1 MVKSLDG
8 ALEKLLNESQEEKKK
23 ATIFLSTTGGSVL
36 DGDAI
41 AERIRFA
48 SKFVDLQI
56 VAMTYVMSAGVRIFL
71 ALPREKRYVSQN
83 AIIMIHPM
91 GTTSDSVSKQS
102 TDERIRRLSE
112 ELLEANHTKRREEQW
127 IRTLAKELGKSYKAT
142 KELWFKSHRF
152 NAKEAIRTGLAS
164 SIIR

>member
-1 MVKSLDG
+1 MVKSFDG
-8 ALEKLLNESQEEKKK
+8 ALEKLLNDSQKEKR

-41 AERIRFA
+41 ANRIRFA
-48 SKFVDLQI
+48 SKFVDLRI
-56 VAMTYVMSAGVRIFL
+56 FAMTYVMSAGVRIFL
-71 ALPREKRYVSQN
+71 ALPKEKRFISPD

-91 GTTSDSVSKQS
+91 GIGRDSVSKQS
-102 TDERIRRLSE
+102 TEERIRRLSE

-127 IRTLAKELGKSYKAT
+127 IRALAKELGKSYKAT

-152 NAKEAIRTGLAS
+152 SAKEAVETGLAA

>member
-1 MVKSLDG
+1 MVKAFDA
-8 ALEKLLNESQEEKKK
+8 ALEKLLNDTQKDEKK

-41 AERIRFA
+41 AERIWLA
-48 SKFVDLQI
+48 SKFVDLRI

-71 ALPREKRYVSQN
+71 SLPRDRRHISPA
-83 AIIMIHPM
+83 AIIMVHPM
-91 GTTSDSVSKQS
+91 GIGCDAVSKQS

-112 ELLEANHTKRREEQW
+112 ELLEANHTKRREEKW
-127 IRTLAKELGKSYKAT
+127 IRAFAKEIGKDYKVT
-142 KELWFKSHRF
+142 KELWRKSHRF
-152 NAKEAIRTGLAS
+152 TAKEAVELGLAS